1 VLGAV
6 RRYRALPG
14 SAIFDRTATDKIA
27 EKISVLRETPRDDA
41 TQKRYDVASVFLL
54 WEVPMTTRNLTI
66 RKFLLAAA
74 FAAAGALHAA
84 AEPAAPADEDC
95 DDIMEELKELSDTVA
110 KDKGS
115 ARTPQAA
122 CAVNGQLLGIAKA
135 SRAAAA
141 ECYDPG
147 KQRDDTVAA
156 LDKLVKD
163 MEGAIASCR

>member
-1 VLGAV
+1 MTWPPYFLIVEVL
-6 RRYRALPG
+6 
-14 SAIFDRTATDKIA
+14 
-27 EKISVLRETPRDDA
+27 
-41 TQKRYDVASVFLL
+41 
-54 WEVPMTTRNLTI
+54 MTTRNLTI

-84 AEPAAPADEDC
+84 AEPAAPPAGDEDC

-110 KDKGS
+110 KDKAN

>member
-1 VLGAV
+1 MTG
-6 RRYRALPG
+6 RRFF
-14 SAIFDRTATDKIA
+14 I
-27 EKISVLRETPRDDA
+27 V
-41 TQKRYDVASVFLL
+41 
-54 WEVPMTTRNLTI
+54 EVPMTTRHLTI
-66 RKFLLAAA
+66 RTFLLAAA
-74 FAAAGALHAA
+74 FATVGAFSAAA
-84 AEPAAPADEDC
+84 AEPAANPADEDC
-95 DDIMEELKELSDTVA
+95 DDIMAELKELSDTVA
-110 KDKGS
+110 KDKAN

-156 LDKLVKD
+156 LDKAVKD